1 MQSANKG
8 IVVKQWIRW
17 ALAALLWVQLGVQA
31 GELLDRLKSGSHV
44 LLMRHAYAPGVGDPP
59 GYTLDRCETQRILN
73 AEGKDQAA
81 RIGRWL
87 RAQGV
92 DQAQVH
98 SSVWC
103 RCQQTAELLQLGA
116 VQVEPSLASFF
127 EASGKAAAQNK
138 QLQAFIAR
146 ALKTK
151 GDRPLIL
158 VTHHVNIREF
168 MGKDVGSGDMVLARV
183 DSQGQLVDY
192 KLYPSP

>member
-1 MQSANKG
+1 MRNG
-8 IVVKQWIRW
+8 GVNVKQWIRW
-17 ALAALLWVQLGVQA
+17 VLAALVAVQVGVQA
-31 GELLDRLKSGSHV
+31 GELQDRLRGDNHV

-59 GYTLDRCETQRILN
+59 GYSLARCETQRVLN
-73 AEGKDQAA
+73 AEGKDQAV

-92 DQAQVH
+92 DKAQVH
-98 SSVWC
+98 ASVWC

-127 EASGKAAAQNK
+127 EASGKAGAQNK
-138 QLQAFIAR
+138 QLQAFIAG

-151 GDRPLIL
+151 GDRALIL

-168 MGKDVGSGDMVLARV
+168 MGKDIGSGDMVLARV
-183 DSQGQLVDY
+183 DAQGQLVDY